1 MMARADT
8 RPNVAGSLLGRDV
21 LTLADFTPEE
31 FTHLVAESL
40 RWKLGLRTGLPLH
53 GKTLAMV
60 FRKHS
65 TRTRVSAEVAMA
77 QLGGRAIFLHESD
90 TQLARG
96 EPLRD
101 TARVLARYVDGILV
115 RTHAHAEVC
124 EWAAWSD
131 KPVFNALTDRD
142 HPLQA
147 LADVLTLAERLGRTE
162 RLLREEPG
170 FLSGLRLAY
179 VGDANNVAEA
189 LMYGAALSG
198 MELWLAA
205 PEGYGPRPE
214 ALARARA
221 IGEATGARLV
231 LASAPEEAVAGA
243 HAVYTDVWVSMGD
256 EAEAEARRAAFRGFG
271 VDRAL
276 FSLADPEAVFLH
288 CLPAHRGEE
297 VEDEVLEGAQSAV
310 FDQAE
315 NRLHT
320 KKAVF
325 AETM

>member
-1 MMARADT
+1 MTVRAELRT
-8 RPNVAGSLLGRDV
+8 KVGQSLRGRDV
-21 LTLADFTPEE
+21 LSLADFTPEE
-31 FTHLVAESL
+31 FAHLVAESL
-40 RWKLGLRTGLPLH
+40 RWKFGLRSGLPLH

-77 QLGGRAIFLHESD
+77 QLGGRAVFLHESA

-115 RTHAHAEVC
+115 RTHAHAEVL

-147 LADVLTLAERLGRTE
+147 LADVLTLAERLGRTDP
-162 RLLREEPG
+162 LLAEEPA

-198 MELWLAA
+198 MELVLAS
-205 PEGYGPRPE
+205 PEGYGPRAE
-214 ALARARA
+214 AVTKARA
-221 IGEATGARLV
+221 IGQATGARLR
-231 LASAPEEAVAGA
+231 LTSDPREAVRDA
-243 HAVYTDVWVSMGD
+243 HAVYTDVWTSMGE
-256 EAEAEARRAAFRGFG
+256 EAEAEVRRRAFQGYG

-276 FSLADPEAVFLH
+276 FALARPDAVFLH

-297 VEDEVLEGAQSAV
+297 VEDDVLECERSAV